1 MNGYPISQTQ
11 HERFSQ
17 LESDLLDVKLAF
29 VDAMTF
35 RFFDQCSALASYQPA
50 DPVLSGKPMYS
61 QAVRGQQA
69 PVLVASFTTS
79 VMPPEC
85 ISLAGILD
93 SSAGVLIPVSVRK
106 KDNILFVRLKDP
118 ADLDRT
124 NSILKSK
131 VGPDSVNIF
140 NSVYRPTKLYP
151 AVALFVDFS
160 YLLSLKDELML
171 NFGLK
176 GKLTKW
182 T

>member
-1 MNGYPISQTQ
+1 MNGYPISQTK

-50 DPVLSGKPMYS
+50 NPVLSGKPMYL

-69 PVLVASFTTS
+69 PVVVVSFTTS
-79 VMPPEC
+79 AMPPDC
-85 ISLAGILD
+85 ISLAGMEKLLD

-106 KDNILFVRLKDP
+106 KDNIIFVRLKDP

-124 NSILKSK
+124 NSYCN
-131 VGPDSVNIF
+131 P
-140 NSVYRPTKLYP
+140 KLSQT
-151 AVALFVDFS
+151 A
-160 YLLSLKDELML
+160 
-171 NFGLK
+171 
-176 GKLTKW
+176 
-182 T
+182 